1 MWNHLSCHT
10 LSSVLGI
17 VVLCPSNCHFPFI
30 CRNVRYSWWNSKKSE
45 IFQFFSKISI
55 FFQNL
60 RIFSK
65 ISDSSETTIFLK
77 SDKKTKF
84 LNFLNFFEIFKI
96 FDFSSVFFKNFDFF
110 FIFQFFIF
118 HLRFHFLSSFD
129 FRSIFHSFWIF
140 YDILPYAMEEK
151 FTFVSNFC

>member
-55 FFQNL
+55 FFRIWEFFRKFRIPQKRPFFWKVTKKQNFW
-60 RIFSK
+60 IFW
-65 ISDSSETTIFLK
+65 IFLK
-77 SDKKTKF
+77 FSKFSIFPQFFSKTSIF
-84 LNFLNFFEIFKI
+84 FSFFNF
-96 FDFSSVFFKNFDFF
+96 SF
-110 FIFQFFIF
+110 FIFVFIF
-118 HLRFHFLSSFD
+118 CLLLIFGQF
-129 FRSIFHSFWIF
+129 SIVFEFS
-140 YDILPYAMEEK
+140 M
-151 FTFVSNFC
+151 TFCLTLWRKNSLL

>member
-55 FFQNL
+55 FFRSWEFFRKFQ
-60 RIFSK
+60 IF
-65 ISDSSETTIFLK
+65 SETTIFLK
-77 SDKKTKF
+77 SDKKQNFWIFWIFLKF
-84 LNFLNFFEIFKI
+84 SKFSIFLQFFSKI
-96 FDFSSVFFKNFDFF
+96 SIFF
-110 FIFQFFIF
+110 FIFQFF
-118 HLRFHFLSSFD
+118 HFSSSF
-129 FRSIFHSFWIF
+129 SF
-140 YDILPYAMEEK
+140 
-151 FTFVSNFC
+151 FVFFWFSVNFP